1 MAKLTRKTQK
11 IFADS
16 AAASQITAFGSIKAN
31 SPNPPVYSKDPDII
45 QSNEYMQGWSGATQ
59 DDYAPY
65 RQDMNAIQNLVT
77 RQLAYLFQA
86 GIPEYDS
93 ATQYYA
99 NCSFCQY
106 NGNLYLCIQDALNKN
121 PSTEPTYW
129 KLFDV
134 SSYAPLNSPAFTGTP
149 TAPTQLST
157 DNSTAIATTAFVKS
171 VIGGYALIDSPTLT
185 GTPKA
190 PTPATT
196 DNSTQIAT
204 TSYVKSNLSSYAPLA
219 SPALTGNPTAP
230 TQTAGNNSTRLAT
243 TAFVT
248 TAVSNANTIKTGTIL
263 PYAGSSVPT
272 GYLQCN
278 GAAVSRTTY
287 SALFSAIG
295 TTWGAGD
302 GSTTYNLPNLTSRF
316 LKGGTPGQYN
326 EESLPNASGH
336 FLLIAGA
343 SIQES
348 SLTGVFSMPVKNAT
362 ADQTGGSRVS
372 TGPVEFNLSGSSSV
386 YQDNARVQPN
396 NAEVMFIIKY

>member
-86 GIPEYDS
+86 GIPEYDP
-93 ATQYYA
+93 ATQYYE
-99 NCSFCQY
+99 NSFCQL
-106 NGNLYLCIQDALNKN
+106 NGIIYRCLQDALGKN
-121 PSTEPTYW
+121 PATESAYW
-129 KLFDV
+129 TGYDL
-134 SSYAPLNSPAFTGTP
+134 SSYAPINSPNFTGTP
-149 TAPTQLST
+149 TAPTPAST
-157 DNSTAIATTAFVKS
+157 DNSTK
-171 VIGGYALIDSPTLT
+171 
-185 GTPKA
+185 
-190 PTPATT
+190 
-196 DNSTQIAT
+196 IAT
-204 TSYVKSNLSSYAPLA
+204 TSFIKNLLGSYAPLN

-248 TAVSNANTIKTGTIL
+248 TAVSSANTIRPGTIM
-263 PYAGSSVPT
+263 PYGGSSVPT

-295 TTWGAGD
+295 TIYGVGD
-302 GSTTYNLPNLTSRF
+302 GSTTFNIPNLYHRVPLMTNHFNMGTHYFGRLPNIT
-316 LKGGTPGQYN
+316 
-326 EESLPNASGH
+326 
-336 FLLIAGA
+336 
-343 SIQES
+343 
-348 SLTGVFSMPVKNAT
+348 
-362 ADQTGGSRVS
+362 
-372 TGPVEFNLSGSSSV
+372 GSSAGFVKYRGSSKGALQGSEETTIDGTGLGGANNVRILTFDASLSNSV
-386 YQDNARVQPN
+386 YGRDTVFGADSVIPRSLIMQY
-396 NAEVMFIIKY
+396 IIKY